1 MDFMLS
7 FLGFLQTAFW
17 FLVVLTPIV
26 FVHEFGHFWV
36 ARRTGVRVEVFSI
49 GFGREIVGFTD
60 KAGTRWKFSLIPFG
74 GYVKMFGQSDM
85 GPDDEGG
92 PDITEADKADSFHY
106 KGLGQKAAV
115 VAAGPI
121 ANFIFAILVFAVMF
135 ATVGQP
141 FTPARISRVVEGS
154 VAEAAGVRPD
164 DVFVEVQGRT
174 IQRFEEVQQLVRLH
188 PNIEIELVV
197 ERGGERVA
205 LLVTPEERIVKDNQG
220 NDLSIGILGVIR
232 DGRPEFKRHN
242 PLAATWQAFRETGRL
257 VSVTFT
263 ALGQMVAGERSAAEL
278 GGPVR
283 IAQMSGDAASAGI
296 TTLLI
301 FAAFLSIN
309 LGLINLFPI
318 PLLDGG
324 HLLFYAYEAV
334 FRRPLGPRAQDIGL
348 KIGLAL
354 VLGLMVFATLND
366 LLRLPVVKQL
376 VALFS

>member
-1 MDFMLS
+1 MTSFFS
-7 FLGFLQTAFW
+7 FLQAAFW

-36 ARRTGVRVEVFSI
+36 ARRNGVRVEVFSI

-60 KAGTRWKFSLIPFG
+60 RVGTRWKFSLIPFG
-74 GYVKMFGQSDM
+74 GYVKMFGQSDL
-85 GPDDEGG
+85 GPDDDGG
-92 PDITEADKADSFHY
+92 PELTEADKAQSFHY

-121 ANFIFAILVFAVMF
+121 ANFVFAILVFAIMF

-154 VAEAAGVRPD
+154 VAEAAGVQPG
-164 DVFVEVQGRT
+164 DVFVEVQGRS
-174 IQRFEEVQQLVRLH
+174 IQRFEEVQQLIRLH
-188 PNIEIELVV
+188 PNIEVELVV
-197 ERGGERVA
+197 ERDGERVP
-205 LLVTPEERIVKDNQG
+205 LLVTPEEQIVQDNQG
-220 NDLSIGILGVIR
+220 NDLSIGVLGVIR

-242 PLAATWQAFRETGRL
+242 PLEATWQAFRETGRL

-263 ALGQMVAGERSAAEL
+263 ALGQMFSGERSAAEL

-296 TTLLI
+296 STLVI

-309 LGLINLFPI
+309 LGLINLFPV

-334 FRRPLGPRAQDIGL
+334 FRRPLGPRAQDVGL

-354 VLGLMVFATLND
+354 VLGLMVFATFND

>member
-1 MDFMLS
+1 MIS
-7 FLGFLQTAFW
+7 ILGFFQALLW

-26 FVHEFGHFWV
+26 FVHEFGHYWI
-36 ARRTGVRVEVFSI
+36 ARRNGIRVEVFSV
-49 GFGREIVGFTD
+49 GFGRELLGFTD

-74 GYVKMFGQSDM
+74 GYVKMFGQSDL
-85 GPDDEGG
+85 GPDDDGG
-92 PDITEADKADSFHY
+92 AAISEADKNESFFY
-106 KGLGQKAAV
+106 KTLGQKAAV

-121 ANFIFAILVFAVMF
+121 ANFIFAILIFAIMF

-154 VAEAAGVRPD
+154 VAEAAGIQPGD
-164 DVFVEVQGRT
+164 IFVEVQGRD

-188 PNIEIELVV
+188 PNLEIEIVV
-197 ERGGERVA
+197 DRNGTRVPIV
-205 LLVTPEERIVKDNQG
+205 LTPEVRIEQDNQG
-220 NDLSIGILGVIR
+220 NDVPIGILGVIR
-232 DGRPEFKRHN
+232 DGQPEFKRHG
-242 PLAATWQAFRETGRL
+242 PVGAVWQGFRETGRM
-257 VSVTFT
+257 VSVTFA
-263 ALGQMVAGERSAAEL
+263 ALGQMIAGDRSAADL

-296 TTLLI
+296 TTLVI

-324 HLLFYAYEAV
+324 HLLFYAYEAIL
-334 FRRPLGPRAQDIGL
+334 RRPLGPRAQDVGL

-354 VLGLMVFATLND
+354 VLGLMVFATFND

>member
-1 MDFMLS
+1 MVSLF
-7 FLGFLQTAFW
+7 GFLQTAFW

-26 FVHEFGHFWV
+26 FVHEFGHYWV
-36 ARRTGVRVEVFSI
+36 ARRNGVRVEVFSV
-49 GFGREIVGFTD
+49 GFGRELFGYTD

-74 GYVKMFGQSDM
+74 GYVKMFGQSDL
-85 GPDDEGG
+85 GPDDDGG
-92 PDITEADKADSFHY
+92 PQISEADKAESFYY

-121 ANFIFAILVFAVMF
+121 ANFIFAILIFAIMF

-154 VAEAAGVRPD
+154 VAEAAGIQPGD
-164 DVFVEVQGRT
+164 IFVEVQGRT

-188 PNIEIELVV
+188 PNIEIELIV
-197 ERGGERVA
+197 ERAGERVSIA
-205 LLVTPEERIVKDNQG
+205 LTPEERIEQDNQG
-220 NDLSIGILGVIR
+220 NDIPIGILGVIR

-242 PLAATWQAFRETGRL
+242 PAEATWQAFRETGRM

-263 ALGQMVAGERSAAEL
+263 ALGQMIKGDRSAAEL

-283 IAQMSGDAASAGI
+283 IAQMSGDAASAGLS
-296 TTLLI
+296 TLVI
-301 FAAFLSIN
+301 FAAFLSVN
-309 LGLINLFPI
+309 LGLINLFPV

-334 FRRPLGPRAQDIGL
+334 FRRPLGPRAQDVGL

-354 VLGLMVFATLND
+354 VLGLMVFATFND